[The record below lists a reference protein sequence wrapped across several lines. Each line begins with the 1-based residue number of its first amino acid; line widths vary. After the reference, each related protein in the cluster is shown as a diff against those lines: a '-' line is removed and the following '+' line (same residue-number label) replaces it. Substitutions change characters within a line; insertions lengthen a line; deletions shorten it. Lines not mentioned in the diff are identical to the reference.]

1 MDNKKPQEYIANI
14 AKASSYFA
22 FKNGPI
28 KDLCKEGKISEEEM
42 ASCTGVTVEHYRELE
57 AGNEDFSFTF
67 IYKCFCR

>member
-28 KDLCKEGKISEEEM
+28 K
-42 ASCTGVTVEHYRELE
+42 TYRKNLRRR
-57 AGNEDFSFTF
+57 N
-67 IYKCFCR
+67 K

>member
-28 KDLCKEGKISEEEM
+28 KELCKDGKISEEEM
-42 ASCTGVTVEHYRELE
+42 NNIAI
-57 AGNEDFSFTF
+57 
-67 IYKCFCR
+67 IYAKSLSLSLYSIT

>member
-28 KDLCKEGKISEEEM
+28 KELHASGKISEEEM
-42 ASCTGVTVEHYRELE
+42 NKL
-57 AGNEDFSFTF
+57 
-67 IYKCFCR
+67 